1 MIFIGNLKIRFSY
14 SLFNK
19 KEHDMVSDSAAL
31 PQRQD
36 CVSVSATISL

>member
-19 KEHDMVSDSAAL
+19 KKHDMVYDSAAL
-31 PQRQD
+31 PQHQD
-36 CVSVSATISL
+36 CVSASATISL